1 MLGLAAAPL
10 VHKLW
15 LSRSKAHV
23 RERKLALS
31 LDKVAQ
37 AAKQMQVAEQGHRNA
52 RIDDWLTNQDL
63 PRALPVLKPLVRA
76 AASVGAASAANSFV
90 TESELKGTRESRDS
104 LQTKSTAMRIG
115 ALPHSQWHVQRGIT
129 RGNSFST
136 RDGLSTAQSSPAIR
150 PAMPPTLP
158 PLPSLAHNTPPLKK

>member
-10 VHKLW
+10 LHKLW

-31 LDKVAQ
+31 LDKAAQ
-37 AAKQMQVAEQGHRNA
+37 AAKQLQMAEQGQRNA

-76 AASVGAASAANSFV
+76 PASVGAASAANSFV
-90 TESELKGTRESRDS
+90 TETELKGSRGS

-115 ALPHSQWHVQRGIT
+115 ALPHSQWHVQRGFT

-158 PLPSLAHNTPPLKK
+158 PMPSLAHNTAPLKK